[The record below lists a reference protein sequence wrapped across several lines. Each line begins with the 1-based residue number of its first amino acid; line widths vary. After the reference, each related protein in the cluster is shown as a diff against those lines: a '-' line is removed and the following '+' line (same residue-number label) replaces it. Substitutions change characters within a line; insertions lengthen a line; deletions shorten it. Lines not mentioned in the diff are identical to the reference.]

1 MTGVGPYYWFS
12 ADTPGHCLDPY
23 FPWQIL
29 SGGQK
34 GIFKW
39 SLHPAT
45 LTQFPAA
52 ALLYRRGDVRA
63 SKPVVHEERT
73 LSDLWDRKHPILAE
87 GRSFDPNRMTRFAE
101 GHDGKS
107 AVDPLAFLV
116 GRVEV
121 KYGSDSARTTSIDL
135 GKFIDPKKKTVA
147 SVTGELKLNYGT
159 GLCTL
164 DTPRAQGVTG
174 FLSTAGEI
182 KLADTVIRS
191 SNPYAT
197 VLLVA
202 LDDKP
207 LRESERVLVQ
217 VGTLMRPTGWRTE
230 DATVREGKETIRG
243 KKVIHTGK
251 MPWRVA
257 NTEVTVELKN
267 KGLTRAIQLDANGYK
282 LREIAGKTEDGAMV
296 VKLPTDCLY
305 AVLRH

>member
-1 MTGVGPYYWFS
+1 
-12 ADTPGHCLDPY
+12 
-23 FPWQIL
+23 
-29 SGGQK
+29 
-34 GIFKW
+34 
-39 SLHPAT
+39 
-45 LTQFPAA
+45 
-52 ALLYRRGDVRA
+52 
-63 SKPVVHEERT
+63 
-73 LSDLWDRKHPILAE
+73 
-87 GRSFDPNRMTRFAE
+87 MTRFAE

-121 KYGSDSARTTSIDL
+121 KYGGDTARTTSIDL
-135 GKFIDPKKKTVA
+135 DKFIDPKKKTVA

-164 DTPRAQGVTG
+164 DSPRAQGVTG
-174 FLSTAGEI
+174 FLSSAGEI
-182 KLADTVIRS
+182 KLADAVIRS

-217 VGTLMRPTGWRTE
+217 VGTLMRPTGWTTE
-230 DATVREGKETIRG
+230 ETTVREGTASIRG

-267 KGLTRAIQLDANGYK
+267 KGLTRAVQLDANGYK
-282 LREIAGKTEDGAMV
+282 LREIAGKTESGTMS
-296 VKLPTDCLY
+296 VKLPDDCLY
-305 AVLRH
+305 AVLSR